1 MAKAR
6 VSHIPVLKDVKA
18 SLLEFIESVATVLT
32 SVDADVGR
40 VTQWLHQE
48 RPGHWKS
55 EIRKRTDAVARARQ
69 EVERKRLIA
78 HPNPADVT
86 LEKRAVERAKERLAE
101 AERRLKAVQKWGPVW
116 EKQALMYKSSCHG
129 LNQSLHADLP
139 SAAARLERML
149 RSLEEY
155 TQLVA
160 PAGDEGRA
168 PDAGHET
175 EEPGEPGGTPA
186 DHSAIGNPQSEI
198 GPPPDAAP

>member
-6 VSHIPVLKDVKA
+6 VGHIPVFKDVKA
-18 SLLEFIESVATVLT
+18 ALLEFVENVGTVLN

-48 RPGHWKS
+48 RPAHWKA
-55 EIRKRTDAVARARQ
+55 EIRRRTDAVGRARQ

-101 AERRLKAVQKWGPVW
+101 AERRLAAVHKWAPVW

-129 LNQSLHADLP
+129 LNESLRGDLP
-139 SAAARLERML
+139 KAAVRLERMM

-155 TQLVA
+155 TQMMA
-160 PAGDEGRA
+160 PEGDSGAPPGLGPTDGDEPASDTPPPA
-168 PDAGHET
+168 PD
-175 EEPGEPGGTPA
+175 GEA
-186 DHSAIGNPQSEI
+186 DA
-198 GPPPDAAP
+198 